1 MSWIFCISF
10 LFHACLVIEFAY
22 SYIEKLPS
30 VCNVTIRDTRTVED
44 DIIVDQVD
52 SPEIV
57 DDFELGKDEVID
69 IKDKDVNKQK
79 LRRRISIYKVS
90 CFVSP

>member
-1 MSWIFCISF
+1 M
-10 LFHACLVIEFAY
+10 
-22 SYIEKLPS
+22 
-30 VCNVTIRDTRTVED
+30 NVTNRVTRTVED

-52 SPEIV
+52 SPEII

-79 LRRRISIYKVS
+79 LRRRIGQCKVS
-90 CFVSP
+90 CFFSLSE